1 MEHPLCR
8 NVWTKYFTYFMSHLC
23 LIPARLIWLSQ
34 FHRLGSRDLGDQILL
49 KVVRTQWC
57 LVAKPLPFP
66 GFLLPPLL
74 LLIGFSSYQGK
85 ELISA
90 RKVPIFKAASI
101 TWQSWNLPIRPT
113 WACIPVAS
121 FTSFVAEPVSWP
133 YCASWYFIIIK
144 IRTTVS
150 ALQDNIMH
158 NKLHILCNKY
168 WWWF

>member
-8 NVWTKYFTYFMSHLC
+8 NDWTKYFTYFMSHLY
-23 LIPARLIWLSQ
+23 LIPARLIRLSQ
-34 FHRLGSRDLGDQILL
+34 LYRLGSRELGDQILL

-74 LLIGFSSYQGK
+74 FLIGFSSYQGK

-101 TWQSWNLPIRPT
+101 TWQSWNLPIRPS
-113 WACIPVAS
+113 WACVQWHRLPALWLS
-121 FTSFVAEPVSWP
+121 QFLGP
-133 YCASWYFIIIK
+133 YCASWCFIVN
-144 IRTTVS
+144 IRTTML
-150 ALQDNIMH
+150 AL
-158 NKLHILCNKY
+158 
-168 WWWF
+168 